1 MTYRNLKAAIE
12 RANTEYQS
20 GQMTAEEYRAFREQK
35 ERMMG
40 VFLRTNRLTQEQ
52 YDELEGMFIEV

>member
-12 RANTEYQS
+12 RANTECQS

-35 ERMMG
+35 KRMMG
-40 VFLRTNRLTQEQ
+40 VFLRTNRITQEQ